1 MLSELEYCAYLA
13 YSPRGSSEISA
24 KSRLV
29 TGHVKAARSDLIENA
44 VSRLKNDLTP
54 ELAVFFGEDVVLIPA
69 PGSSPLVA
77 GATWPPL
84 TIAKVLQAHGLG
96 GETIPCLKR
105 TKAVP
110 KSAFARAGE
119 RPSVQTHYESMA
131 VDAPL
136 INPERIL
143 IVDDVITKGAT
154 LIAGASR
161 VAEAFPNAAVRVF
174 ALIRTRGLVPEI
186 DKIVDPVIGR
196 VTYAGFGDAQRDNP

>member
-13 YSPRGSSEISA
+13 YSPRGRSEISA

-29 TGHVKAARSDLIENA
+29 TGHVKAARDDLIEKA
-44 VSRLKNDLTP
+44 VSGLKNNLTP
-54 ELAVFFGEDVVLIPA
+54 EFAPFFGDGVVLIPA
-69 PGSSPLVA
+69 PGSSPRVP
-77 GATWPPL
+77 GAAWPPL
-84 TIAKVLQAHGLG
+84 TIAKFLQAYGLG
-96 GETIPCLKR
+96 SETIPCLKR
-105 TKAVP
+105 TRAVP

-161 VAEAFPNAAVRVF
+161 VAEAFPHAVVRVF

-186 DKIVDPVIGR
+186 DKIVDPVVGR
-196 VTYAGFGDAQRDNP
+196 ITYPGFGDAHRDNP